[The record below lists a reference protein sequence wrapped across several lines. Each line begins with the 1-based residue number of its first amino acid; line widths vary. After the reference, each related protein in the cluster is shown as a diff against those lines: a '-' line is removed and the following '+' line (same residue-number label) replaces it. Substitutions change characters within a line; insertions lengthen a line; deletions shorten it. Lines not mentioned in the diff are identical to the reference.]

1 MRTFVQELRT
11 PRQRPSVVIACGLLG
26 LSIALSGCGVPAV
39 LREAGEVAN
48 PAVLGELTFRDP
60 DGGTLVVWTPDS
72 CISGEVEQFHGFDI
86 SSSREPAGSGIRLR
100 AVLDP
105 LDGPGLRITGLEGS
119 PREGIVLRKADC
131 RTLDLR
137 LSHTGWR
144 VNDVYDLSGSLDVS
158 CAASGLELE
167 GSVEVH
173 HCH

>member
-1 MRTFVQELRT
+1 MLR
-11 PRQRPSVVIACGLLG
+11 RRDRLAVAFRLLV
-26 LSIALSGCGVPAV
+26 LPAALSGCGVSAA

-48 PAVLGELTFRDP
+48 PSVVGELTFRNP
-60 DGGTLVVWTPDS
+60 ERETLVVWTPDS
-72 CISGEVEQFHGFDI
+72 CRSGEVEQFYGFDLAN
-86 SSSREPAGSGIRLR
+86 SREPLESSIRVR

-105 LDGPGLRITGLEGS
+105 LDGPGLRINGLEGP
-119 PREGIVLRKADC
+119 PREGIVLRQADC

-144 VNDVYDLSGSLDVS
+144 VNDFLDVSGTLDVS
-158 CAASGLELE
+158 CASGGMSLE

>member
-1 MRTFVQELRT
+1 MKGFVL
-11 PRQRPSVVIACGLLG
+11 GLLA
-26 LSIALSGCGVPAV
+26 LPVLLSGCGVPAA
-39 LREAGEVAN
+39 LREAGAVAN
-48 PAVLGELTFRDP
+48 PSAVGELSFRDSER
-60 DGGTLVVWTPDS
+60 GTLVVWTPGA
-72 CISGEVEQFHGFDI
+72 CRSGEPEQFHGFDLD
-86 SSSREPAGSGIRLR
+86 SAGSGIRLR

-119 PREGIVLRKADC
+119 PREGIVLRKDDC

-144 VNDVYDLSGSLDVS
+144 VNDVLDLSGTLDVS
-158 CAASGLELE
+158 CVAGSLSLD

>member
-1 MRTFVQELRT
+1 MIRRRDRLAVAF
-11 PRQRPSVVIACGLLG
+11 GLLV
-26 LSIALSGCGVPAV
+26 LPVALSGCGVSAA
-39 LREAGEVAN
+39 LREAGAVAN
-48 PAVLGELTFRDP
+48 PSVVGELAFRDSERQ
-60 DGGTLVVWTPDS
+60 TLVVWTPDS
-72 CISGEVEQFHGFDI
+72 CRSGEAEQFHGFDLAA
-86 SSSREPAGSGIRLR
+86 SGSGIGLR

-119 PREGIVLRKADC
+119 PREGVVLRKDDC

-144 VNDVYDLSGSLDVS
+144 VNDFLDVNGTLDVS
-158 CAASGLELE
+158 CVAGGLSLD